1 MSEGFVSSKR
11 NLLDKASAA
20 QNLDG
25 NRLTGS
31 LLVPVTELWGPFRKD
46 ASPPADREPT
56 WSNGYRCPLCAKSGR
71 EGGPASSKSARANL
85 QHLREIAFRVA

>member
-1 MSEGFVSSKR
+1 MAPWTTERTARVESRRRSEVSKRMKIADMSKRFVPSKR

-31 LLVPVTELWGPFRKD
+31 LLTPVAEL
-46 ASPPADREPT
+46 
-56 WSNGYRCPLCAKSGR
+56 
-71 EGGPASSKSARANL
+71 
-85 QHLREIAFRVA
+85 